1 MRKLVYILIF
11 IIGSVSIADRCI
23 AKGNEATTNDSIEFR
38 NRDALLYYREAVPSA
53 FSIYLIIRP
62 SQHTYELYWEYGG
75 SELGT
80 WKQKGDTLFMT
91 PKLVFD
97 GSSTGEFH
105 YLQLPDTA
113 ASDFMN
119 TPKTFLMEDG
129 GAKMTDLTTY
139 MYPDLKLNLVPRQ
152 FLDEDKLIGSIF
164 LGNYLKWAK
173 KQLKKESDK

>member
-1 MRKLVYILIF
+1 
-11 IIGSVSIADRCI
+11 
-23 AKGNEATTNDSIEFR
+23 
-38 NRDALLYYREAVPSA
+38 
-53 FSIYLIIRP
+53 
-62 SQHTYELYWEYGG
+62 
-75 SELGT
+75 
-80 WKQKGDTLFMT
+80 MT

-152 FLDEDKLIGSIF
+152 FLDEYKLMGSNF
-164 LGNYLKWAK
+164 LGNYLKWAR

>member
-1 MRKLVYILIF
+1 MKKLVYILIF
-11 IIGSVSIADRCI
+11 ITGIFSIACNSI
-23 AKGNEATTNDSIEFR
+23 GKGNKVTANDSIEFAR
-38 NRDALLYYREAVPSA
+38 LDALLYFREAPPMV
-53 FSIYLIIRP
+53 FFEYLIVRP
-62 SQHTYELYWEYGG
+62 EQHTYELYYQNFG

-152 FLDEDKLIGSIF
+152 FLDEYKLIGSNF

-173 KQLKKESDK
+173 KQLKKDSDK